1 MCCHNISCDNMN
13 SGFFSAYFF
22 SATLHLH
29 AGNQQRRAL
38 RGGGTSSQI
47 RVSRMKILKL
57 QHTGGIATSRV
68 ASDARVPPP
77 VCTAPSRSLFLV
89 RARGS
94 RLPPWFQ
101 NQNRCAIFTDVRG
114 HGLFWLYVQCRSTTS
129 CGNMISSLSI
139 CTLSEMFNLI
149 NAVLR
154 ST

>member
-13 SGFFSAYFF
+13 SGFF

-38 RGGGTSSQI
+38 REGASCQI
-47 RVSRMKILKL
+47 PVSRMKILKL
-57 QHTGGIATSRV
+57 QRTGGIATSRV

-77 VCTAPSRSLFLV
+77 VCSAPSRSLFLV

-101 NQNRCAIFTDVRG
+101 NQNRCAILRHAGTRFVLVVRA
-114 HGLFWLYVQCRSTTS
+114 VQKYDIMRQHD
-129 CGNMISSLSI
+129 I
-139 CTLSEMFNLI
+139 FFI
-149 NAVLR
+149 NVHSVRNAL
-154 ST
+154 